1 VQRSRFNVQ
10 RSGFAEENTKNAK
23 DFASLALPDFL
34 SSDYEDDD
42 ERFVRL
48 ATICRVRVLR
58 PNQDRGRGAGFI
70 PQEREHRTDA
80 PAKFQSL
87 LRSSTPLRTEVRAPS
102 LAWRP
107 RSRRTGIVPGLFFG
121 ALLCRKFDEARQTRH
136 SAVFYLFGCSR

>member
-1 VQRSRFNVQ
+1 MKRFSRKTEVRAFGALPATAPVRVQR
-10 RSGFAEENTKNAK
+10 
-23 DFASLALPDFL
+23 L
-34 SSDYEDDD
+34 
-42 ERFVRL
+42 
-48 ATICRVRVLR
+48 
-58 PNQDRGRGAGFI
+58 NQDRGRGAGFI

-87 LRSSTPLRTEVRAPS
+87 LRSPTPLRTEVRAPS
-102 LAWRP
+102 LARRP